1 MHACMIGGRKHS
13 SVARRF
19 CFCVIA
25 IGLQARD
32 RAASASL
39 VPTVGLCSY
48 QPSNMTKA
56 TEAAM
61 ARANSSVGRVW
72 SANVELNQ
80 KKAVVRIR
88 NAAINRVLSPLWAKG
103 PVFVRVIEV
112 SEAQRLKGVTM
123 NPSVTVAFSQSMA
136 KIERMN
142 VNNYKKESLVFAD
155 LDEAQLSALG
165 LNWIEGRF
173 WTKEEEEKEL
183 LVSSEEDED
192 DPPELEDEDG
202 ADEMEAAVTDSQR
215 IANWAAVV
223 SGNSERAAA
232 DAAAEARVAVEA
244 ASQLEAAVA
253 AAAIADGDA
262 SAAHMARD
270 AAKVEA
276 ARAAQIAQE
285 TLLAAE
291 AREAA
296 ADAAAVAAVEAAV
309 AARIAAED
317 ALVRATPTPAR
328 PTTMRI
334 TPEMVTP
341 AVTRGGAARSAAR
354 EARTTEATR
363 EAAAAARAATAA
375 AAAVAVSSG
384 EEEMVRAAKES
395 GCSMTRTGLKK
406 LLAGGYEAE
415 ALSALADGG
424 AELYVEV
431 VAEMEGGAAPLN
443 ALERAS
449 LKKFMVSGAAARAM
463 GGGMMGGRVIDI
475 DEVSSVAS
483 SVSGVDEP
491 APARA
496 TPAVAAAAAV
506 AVSGVMTP
514 RVDELVKLLT
524 PAAADPFIAFAVA
537 AVRDAILKRPTR
549 QVEVERPRMTLE
561 LWLEKQLNLSVVAC
575 KAAAASDADILA
587 MWLMGV
593 LDEKEAGVAKHV
605 SWGSAGGGGGAAGMS
620 AEASL
625 AVIMAAGSAA
635 NPSDPT
641 QLAAL
646 TEAALDPSVARELE
660 AVKAL
665 LIEDKA
671 VEAGA
676 KLSLLTARP
685 CVSAMYYKAGE
696 IKHVQGSAAIAG
708 ANTIVVL
715 AGEVRESVEIDVARQ
730 IQEMVPPSCDARELA
745 RKVVRG
751 KLDEVAFET
760 IFNSK
765 NPVSVMA
772 KALVAERLKGG
783 VDATTESSLLLMRGL
798 ALLIVAYARA
808 HPFDVSAASEWA
820 RVQSDM
826 ARAVQ
831 DGLSLEAAVMC
842 ILDPIVQELS
852 VRWRD
857 LARRSTAMRPR
868 LVDVVTATK
877 DKRNVHL
884 RQRLELQR
892 GGGGASGGGKEEG
905 KAGKSGEVE
914 TPKKVAK
921 QAEEALRVAKAAAAA
936 AKPTAHTPPSPP
948 PKSES
953 AAVKWLEASPDNADK
968 CYYFM
973 KKGSC
978 SRGKTCRFFAG
989 TPGHNSEKSE

>member
-1 MHACMIGGRKHS
+1 M
-13 SVARRF
+13 
-19 CFCVIA
+19 
-25 IGLQARD
+25 
-32 RAASASL
+32 
-39 VPTVGLCSY
+39 
-48 QPSNMTKA
+48 
-56 TEAAM
+56 
-61 ARANSSVGRVW
+61 GRVW
-72 SANVELNQ
+72 RANVELNQ

-88 NAAINRVLSPLWAKG
+88 NAAINRVLSPLWASG

-112 SEAQRLKGVTM
+112 SEAQRVKGMTV

-136 KIERMN
+136 KIEGMT

-173 WTKEEEEKEL
+173 WTKEEEEMEL
-183 LVSSEEDED
+183 EMEPSDDED
-192 DPPELEDEDG
+192 SDPPELE
-202 ADEMEAAVTDSQR
+202 EASEAEEVEAEVVEAHR
-215 IANWAAVV
+215 IADWAAVV
-223 SGNSERAAA
+223 SGNAERASAMV
-232 DAAAEARVAVEA
+232 AAEARVAVEA

-253 AAAIADGDA
+253 AAAMADDDA
-262 SAAHMARD
+262 SAAHLARE
-270 AAKVEA
+270 AAKMEA
-276 ARAAQIAQE
+276 ARATKIARE

-296 ADAAAVAAVEAAV
+296 ADDAAEAAVEAAV
-309 AARIAAED
+309 AARFAAED
-317 ALVRATPTPAR
+317 ALVRATPKHAR

-341 AVTRGGAARSAAR
+341 AVTRAGAVRSAAR
-354 EARTTEATR
+354 EAKATGEAR
-363 EAAAAARAATAA
+363 EAAAAARAAA
-375 AAAVAVSSG
+375 AAAVAVSDG
-384 EEEMVRAAKES
+384 VEEMMRVAKEL

-406 LLAGGYEAE
+406 LVACGYEAE
-415 ALSALADGG
+415 SLGALVDGG
-424 AELYVEV
+424 AELYAEV
-431 VAEMEGGAAPLN
+431 VAEMEGGATPLN

-449 LKKFMVSGAAARAM
+449 LKKFMVSGAVMKATS
-463 GGGMMGGRVIDI
+463 GGAGGRLIDI
-475 DEVSSVAS
+475 ADVCSVAS

-496 TPAVAAAAAV
+496 APAAAAAAV
-506 AVSGVMTP
+506 ESVNIMTP
-514 RVDELVKLLT
+514 RVDELVKLLR
-524 PAAADPFIAFAVA
+524 PAAADTFIAFAVT

-549 QVEVERPRMTLE
+549 QVEVDKPRMTLE
-561 LWLEKQLNLSVVAC
+561 LWLEKQLKLSVVAC

-593 LDEKEAGVAKHV
+593 VDEKEAGLAKHV
-605 SWGSAGGGGGAAGMS
+605 SWGSAGGGGAAGMS
-620 AEASL
+620 TEASL
-625 AVIMAAGSAA
+625 AVIMAAGGVS
-635 NPSDPT
+635 NQSDPT

-646 TEAALDPSVARELE
+646 TEAALDPSVAKELE

-665 LIEDKA
+665 LVEKKPE
-671 VEAGA
+671 EAGA
-676 KLSLLTARP
+676 MLSVLTARP
-685 CVSAMYYKAGE
+685 CVAAMYYKAGE
-696 IKHVQGSAAIAG
+696 IKHVQGSSAIAG
-708 ANTIVVL
+708 ANAIVVL
-715 AGEVRESVEIDVARQ
+715 TGEVRESVEIDVAQQ

-772 KALVAERLKGG
+772 KAIVAERLKGG

-808 HPFDVSAASEWA
+808 HPFDASAASEWA

-852 VRWRD
+852 LRWRD

-868 LVDVVTATK
+868 LAEVVAATK

-892 GGGGASGGGKEEG
+892 QAGAALGGGGATGGGKDEG
-905 KAGKSGEVE
+905 KGGKGGEADAI
-914 TPKKVAK
+914 KKVAK

-936 AKPTAHTPPSPP
+936 SKAAGPTPPGP
-948 PKSES
+948 PKGGDS
-953 AAVKWLEASPDNADK
+953 AARTWLQASPGNADK

-973 KKGSC
+973 EKGAC
-978 SRGKTCRFFAG
+978 SRGKGCKFFAG
-989 TPGHNSEKSE
+989 TPGHNSE